1 MDIKTLTGFFK
12 WCTIINIALFTF
24 TISMFMLVPDLVYK
38 TQSWI
43 FPISREAFN
52 VVLYS
57 FLAGHKLMII
67 IFNVVPLISLLI
79 ISKKNPA

>member
-1 MDIKTLTGFFK
+1 MDIKTLIGFFK
-12 WCTIINIALFTF
+12 WCTSINIALFAF
-24 TISMFMLVPDLVYK
+24 TIIMFLLVPGFVYK

-52 VVLYS
+52 MVFYS
-57 FLAGHKLMII
+57 FLAVYKIMII

-79 ISKKNPA
+79 ISNKRA

>member
-1 MDIKTLTGFFK
+1 MDIKTLIGFFK
-12 WCTIINIALFTF
+12 WCTIINIALFAF
-24 TISMFMLVPDLVYK
+24 TIIMFLLVPDLVYK

-52 VVLYS
+52 MVFYS
-57 FLAGHKLMII
+57 FLAVHKIMII

-79 ISKKNPA
+79 ISNKRA